1 MKNRKTKKGF
11 TIVELVI
18 VIAVIGIL
26 SAILIPTFVNLTSQ
40 AQEAAKKQQVSDA
53 YTAYILEATDNKY
66 DGLYTYE
73 TDKYVAYTG
82 SVALT
87 QKTQAD
93 IAMNLKGE
101 WFTYNSEKGWIPT
114 TNNATPSDAALVCN
128 YFKKA
133 TADPEFA
140 GLPSGPLTLYHKVGE
155 NYNEI
160 VKFTAA
166 ADETSALAGNTALST
181 FNGVVVYT
189 YTHND

>member
-66 DGLYTYE
+66 DELYTR
-73 TDKYVAYTG
+73 TGDSPNYVYTAYDQKVT
-82 SVALT
+82 LT

-93 IAMNLKGE
+93 IAMKLNSE
-101 WFTYNSEKGWIPT
+101 WFTYNSEKGWAPT
-114 TNNATPSDAALVCN
+114 TNNAAPSDAALVCN
-128 YFKKA
+128 YFK
-133 TADPEFA
+133 A
-140 GLPSGPLTLYHKVGE
+140 GLPSGALTLYHKNGE

-160 VKFTAA
+160 VNFTAA
-166 ADETSALAGNTALST
+166 VAETALVANKALST
-181 FNGVVVYT
+181 FNGVEVYT
-189 YTHND
+189 YTHNA

>member
-66 DGLYTYE
+66 DGLYIKVAE
-73 TDKYVAYTG
+73 EYVAYNG
-82 SVALT
+82 AVALT

-101 WFTYNSEKGWIPT
+101 WFTYNSEKGWAPT
-114 TNNATPSDAALVCN
+114 TNNAAPSDAALVCN
-128 YFKKA
+128 YFKYDSDASKRVPA
-133 TADPEFA
+133 AE
-140 GLPSGPLTLYHKVGE
+140 LTLYHKNGE
-155 NYNEI
+155 NYDKLVE
-160 VKFTAA
+160 FDGAPESAA
-166 ADETSALAGNTALST
+166 EAEDGNKALST
-181 FNGVVVYT
+181 FNGVLVYA
-189 YTHND
+189 YTHNA